1 MRAFGTHSTWPD
13 RIQILPVQIFLIEN
27 PAFYAIE

>member
-1 MRAFGTHSTWPD
+1 MRAFGTHSTWPI
-13 RIQILPVQIFLIEN
+13 RIQISPVQIFLIEN